1 MTTGPK
7 TRIRMK
13 SSSLKTALLPALAAI
28 ACVAL
33 TEASSHR
40 EAPGI
45 TYTPKVDATDFYMF
59 NSYEAGRSDFVT
71 IIANYLPD
79 QSPQGGPNFF
89 MMDTNALYEVHIDN
103 NGDAVEDITF
113 QFHFTNDFKR
123 ITLTIG
129 PEGNQRT
136 NPVPVINVGPI
147 SAGDTAALNNIEKYS
162 LNVVRG
168 DRRGGVSTP
177 VTEAGTGT
185 NLFIKPVDNIGNKSI
200 PDYTNYANAYI
211 YNVTL
216 PGGAAPGKVFV
227 GQRKDPFVVNL
238 GEAFDLINL
247 NPVGPNAIEKDALAG
262 KNVTSFILEIPK
274 SYLVNGTNV
283 IAAWTTASKISTNS
297 SGGVVTNQVSRLG
310 QALVNELVIG
320 ISDKD
325 LFNSVPPTADSALA
339 HYVTHPTFPAIV
351 ELLFA
356 SAGVKAP
363 TSFPRTDLVT
373 VFLTGVPGVNQTA
386 ATAEMLRL
394 NTSTPAVPAAAQNN
408 LGVIA
413 GDNAGYPNGR
423 RPGDDIVDITLR
435 VAMGVLLPASDAPSG
450 QLPYTDGAYVDA
462 SRFYSTFPY
471 LKEPL
476 PGSPNDFSVL
486 VTLEAAPT
494 AEGPFAAIPV
504 VYDPIDKK
512 LVTPKTDSSA
522 RVFRLSTD
530 APTGG
535 NDRPVNLDGR
545 RIETTPNVQL
555 GIERN

>member
-1 MTTGPK
+1 M
-7 TRIRMK
+7 R
-13 SSSLKTALLPALAAI
+13 LKNIQGFFPLTLAA
-28 ACVAL
+28 ATTL
-33 TEASSHR
+33 TLIGSSHR

-71 IIANYLPD
+71 FIANYLPF

-89 MMDTNALYEVHIDN
+89 MMDTNALYEIHIDN

-113 QFHFTNDFKR
+113 QFRFTNDFKR

-136 NPVPVINVGPI
+136 NPVPVVNVGQI
-147 SAGDTAALNNIEKYS
+147 SAGNTAALNNIEKYS

-168 DRRGGVSTP
+168 DRRSGVSAS
-177 VTEAGTGT
+177 VTDAGTGT
-185 NLFIKPVDNIGNKSI
+185 NMFIKPVDNIGNKSI
-200 PDYTNYANAYI
+200 PDYTNYANSFI
-211 YNVTL
+211 YNVNL
-216 PGGAAPGKVFV
+216 PGGATPGKMFV

-247 NPVGPNAIEKDALAG
+247 NPVGPNAIEKDTLEG
-262 KNVTSFILEIPK
+262 KNVTAFILEVPK
-274 SYLVNGTNV
+274 SYLTAGTNV
-283 IAAWTTASKISTNS
+283 IAAWTTASKISTNG
-297 SGGVVTNQVSRLG
+297 SGVLVTNQVSRLG
-310 QALVNELVIG
+310 HALVNELVIG
-320 ISDKD
+320 LPDKD
-325 LFNSVPPTADSALA
+325 LFNSVPPTADAALA

-363 TSFPRTDLVT
+363 TNFPRSDLVT
-373 VFLTGVPGVNQTA
+373 VFLTGVPGLNQTA

-394 NTSTPAVPAAAQNN
+394 NTSTPAVPVAEQNN

-435 VAMGVLLPASDAPSG
+435 VAMGVLLSTNDAPSG
-450 QLPYTDGAYVDA
+450 KLPYTDGAYVDA
-462 SRFYSTFPY
+462 TRFSSAFPY
-471 LKEPL
+471 IREPL

-486 VTLEAAPT
+486 VTLEAAPS
-494 AEGPFAAIPV
+494 AGGPFAAVPV
-504 VYDPIDKK
+504 VYDPTDKK
-512 LVTPKTDSSA
+512 LVTPKTDATA
-522 RVFRLSTD
+522 RVFRLNSD
-530 APTGG
+530 G
-535 NDRPVNLDGR
+535 PVNLDSR
-545 RIETTPNVQL
+545 RVETTPNVQL
-555 GIERN
+555 GIQRD